1 MHIDTH
7 NHFAVPEYIDLL
19 LNRRTFPYMERS
31 GDDII
36 FHVSDMDTYTLPA
49 GMFRL
54 EDRVNDMDEA
64 GVDMHV
70 VSCIVPA
77 GEVADDPVLNV
88 ELAAAANEG
97 IAQIQ
102 KQNPERFV
110 GMGTLPLLD
119 PDASVKELDRA
130 VNELGLRSM
139 MLTSNVAGK
148 QLHEP
153 DLWPIYERAEELG
166 VVLMI
171 HPSWPVMAKHLEG
184 WTMAVNMG
192 FLFDSSVAMMRVI
205 LSGVMEKYPNLQWV
219 LCHLGSTLPFLMGRL
234 NRSGGP
240 RAGHWGEND
249 KGPWEY
255 FKRVHIDTVSRL
267 RPAIMFARELMGND
281 MIMFGTDYPYATIP
295 PMKAD
300 VTELDLPE
308 ADRDA
313 ILGGN
318 AARLFGIDTNG

>member
-7 NHFAVPEYIDLL
+7 NHFAVPEYINLL
-19 LNRRTFPYMERS
+19 LGRRTYPYMERS

-36 FHVSDMDTYTLPA
+36 FHVSDMDTYTLPP
-49 GMFRL
+49 GMHRL
-54 EDRVNDMDEA
+54 EARVEDMEEA

-70 VSCIVPA
+70 MSCIVPA

-88 ELAAAANEG
+88 ELALAANEG

-102 KQNPERFV
+102 RDNPDRFV

-119 PDASVKELDRA
+119 PTASLKELDRMDSG
-130 VNELGLRSM
+130 LGLRSI

-153 DLWPIYERAEELG
+153 DLWPIYERAEQLG
-166 VVLMI
+166 AVMMI
-171 HPSWPVMAKHLEG
+171 HPSWPEMAHHLQG
-184 WTMAVNMG
+184 WTLAVNVG
-192 FLFDSSVAMMRVI
+192 FLFDSSAAMMRII
-205 LSGVMEKYPNLQWV
+205 LSGVMERYPNLQFV
-219 LCHLGSTLPFLMGRL
+219 LCHLGSTLPYLMGRI
-234 NRSGGP
+234 NRTGGP

-255 FKRVHIDTVSRL
+255 FKKVHIDTVSRL

-281 MIMFGTDYPYATIP
+281 KIMFGTDYPYATMP

-300 VTELDLPE
+300 VTELEIPD

-318 AARLFGIDTNG
+318 AARLFGIPETA